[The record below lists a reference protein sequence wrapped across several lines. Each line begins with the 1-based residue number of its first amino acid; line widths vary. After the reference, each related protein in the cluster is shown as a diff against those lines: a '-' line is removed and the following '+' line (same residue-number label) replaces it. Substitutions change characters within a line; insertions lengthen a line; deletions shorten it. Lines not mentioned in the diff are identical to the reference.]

1 MLLFCHRGKVV
12 SIFNSSSW
20 PTVTTCHIHF
30 PLMLGIVPRTLPWP
44 VRPSIYPELYPQP
57 HYVLPNSYHSMWL
70 YILNKSEIH
79 KAIQKRIPWG
89 PEIIVFKNKGLQLLW
104 LFLTPLQ
111 IFWGALREKCENK
124 VITRILIP
132 CFLINFQRLNLM
144 IYGSC
149 TFAFKWIL
157 AILYVCRGV
166 DRRMNQVS
174 SVIQIGF
181 DSVSLWFSRLG
192 AFKVRDE
199 TYLPL
204 SSQRCVVINELTP
217 VHSLKL

>member
-1 MLLFCHRGKVV
+1 
-12 SIFNSSSW
+12 
-20 PTVTTCHIHF
+20 
-30 PLMLGIVPRTLPWP
+30 
-44 VRPSIYPELYPQP
+44 
-57 HYVLPNSYHSMWL
+57 
-70 YILNKSEIH
+70 
-79 KAIQKRIPWG
+79 
-89 PEIIVFKNKGLQLLW
+89 
-104 LFLTPLQ
+104 
-111 IFWGALREKCENK
+111 
-124 VITRILIP
+124 
-132 CFLINFQRLNLM
+132 M

-157 AILYVCRGV
+157 AKLYVCRDV